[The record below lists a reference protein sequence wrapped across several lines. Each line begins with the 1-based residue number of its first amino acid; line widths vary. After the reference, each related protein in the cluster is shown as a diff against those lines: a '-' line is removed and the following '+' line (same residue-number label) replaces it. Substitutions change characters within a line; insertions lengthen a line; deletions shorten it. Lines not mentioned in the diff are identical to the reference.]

1 MNGRASDAL
10 PLPTEAQ
17 LAHFIRVI
25 SDRCKVDFGVP
36 AKAIAAQL
44 AGLNFAE
51 TEEFCLDIVR
61 RIVLAGS
68 AADPRVITRSKL
80 EQWQQRL
87 QPLTAEMTV
96 VPVRKQ
102 RRRRGATQEALPI

>member
-1 MNGRASDAL
+1 MRLEL

-25 SDRCKVDFGVP
+25 SDRYKVDFGYSVE
-36 AKAIAAQL
+36 AIAAQL

-51 TEEFCLDIVR
+51 TEEFCLGIVR
-61 RIVLAGS
+61 RIVLDGP

-87 QPLTAEMTV
+87 QPLTVETGV

-102 RRRRGATQEALPI
+102 RRRRGTTQEALPI

>member
-1 MNGRASDAL
+1 M
-10 PLPTEAQ
+10 
-17 LAHFIRVI
+17 
-25 SDRCKVDFGVP
+25 DFGDP
-36 AKAIAAQL
+36 AEAIAAQL

-61 RIVLAGS
+61 RIVLAGT
-68 AADPRVITRSKL
+68 AADPQAITRVKL

-87 QPLTAEMTV
+87 QPLTAETTV

-102 RRRRGATQEALPI
+102 RQHGLTAQEALPI

>member
-1 MNGRASDAL
+1 M
-10 PLPTEAQ
+10 
-17 LAHFIRVI
+17 F
-25 SDRCKVDFGVP
+25 SDRCNVDFGSQSE
-36 AKAIAAQL
+36 AIAAQL

-51 TEEFCLDIVR
+51 TEEFCLGIVR

-87 QPLTAEMTV
+87 QPLTAETAV

-102 RRRRGATQEALPI
+102 RRRRGTTQEALPI

>member
-10 PLPTEAQ
+10 PLPTEVQ

-36 AKAIAAQL
+36 AKAIAALL

-61 RIVLAGS
+61 RIVLAGP
-68 AADPRVITRSKL
+68 AADPRAITRVKL

-102 RRRRGATQEALPI
+102 RRRRGATQEALAI